1 MYAVDIDPQA
11 VLATHQNA
19 ERNKVADQLQAFLP
33 EQFSDYCKEQAILP
47 VDLITANILAKPL
60 MSLAP
65 YFATLLKSQGSIV
78 LAGLIENQ
86 VEDVKAA
93 YQPYFEM
100 DGEFTFS
107 AQEDRHWHRLSGF
120 RRA

>member
-1 MYAVDIDPQA
+1 M
-11 VLATHQNA
+11 
-19 ERNKVADQLQAFLP
+19 
-33 EQFSDYCKEQAILP
+33 
-47 VDLITANILAKPL
+47 
-60 MSLAP
+60 AP

-86 VEDVKAA
+86 VEEVKAA

-120 RRA
+120 AVIKQVAIRIKALQGSKAVFAHQSLASNSLTT